1 MVDMTE
7 DFNTFSVGETYEA
20 PTSESDIVNNPY
32 SLGTNEGITADPSL
46 FENSDY
52 YPSKDDEV
60 IKGKVIFSI

>member
-1 MVDMTE
+1 MTE
-7 DFNTFSVGETYEA
+7 DFEPFSVGETYET

-32 SLGTNEGITADPSL
+32 SLGTNKGITADPSL

-60 IKGKVIFSI
+60 IKGKVIFYL